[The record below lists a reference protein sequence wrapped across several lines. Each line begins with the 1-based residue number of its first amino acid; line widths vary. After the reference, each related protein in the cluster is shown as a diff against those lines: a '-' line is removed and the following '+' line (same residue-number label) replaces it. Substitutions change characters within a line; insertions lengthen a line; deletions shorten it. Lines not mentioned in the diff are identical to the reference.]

1 MDPFPG
7 HADPGV
13 FRVNA
18 YEKFINKLT
27 YYYELNIP
35 IVKQKHRKNQI
46 RNPWITQGI
55 FRSIQ
60 TRNKLFKSYVRNP
73 TEQNN
78 CHYKR
83 YRNILTKLIRTSKK
97 LHYSKVLNNAEG
109 NLNSTWKVIN
119 ELINKNKS
127 QTRTDSL
134 NVNGKEITNPEDIS
148 NEFNSYFTTIGTN
161 LASKINCHNKHFSS
175 YLSEP
180 LNKTIFL
187 NPTNQAEIIK
197 IVKSFK

>member
-1 MDPFPG
+1 MDKLFVG
-7 HADPGV
+7 MY
-13 FRVNA
+13 NYA
-18 YEKFINKLT
+18 YVQNDNLT
-27 YYYELNIP
+27 QNVCHYMALSR
-35 IVKQKHRKNQI
+35 IVYIVVDDNLCRRRQFVVRGFEQDRIHCRRHHRKNQI

-60 TRNKLFKSYVRNP
+60 TRNKLFKSYVRSP

-109 NLNSTWKVIN
+109 NLNSTWKLIN

-134 NVNGKEITNPEDIS
+134 NVNGKDITNPEDVS
-148 NEFNSYFTTIGTN
+148 NEFNSYLLQSVLT
-161 LASKINCHNKHFSS
+161 
-175 YLSEP
+175 
-180 LNKTIFL
+180 
-187 NPTNQAEIIK
+187 
-197 IVKSFK
+197 

>member
-1 MDPFPG
+1 MYVTLP
-7 HADPGV
+7 
-13 FRVNA
+13 
-18 YEKFINKLT
+18 NK
-27 YYYELNIP
+27 
-35 IVKQKHRKNQI
+35 KKN
-46 RNPWITQGI
+46 
-55 FRSIQ
+55 
-60 TRNKLFKSYVRNP
+60 
-73 TEQNN
+73 
-78 CHYKR
+78 HYKR
-83 YRNILTKLIRTSKK
+83 HRNILTKLIRTSKK

-134 NVNGKEITNPEDIS
+134 NVNGKEITNPEDVY
-148 NEFNSYFTTIGTN
+148 NEFNSYFTTIGPK
-161 LASKINCHNKHFSS
+161 LASKINCHNKHFST